1 MLKYA
6 EMVEDDLMDAMKDTP
21 PFDAEAVADMMRAP
35 ACLGVISQA
44 LYEFGEEYDVTGS
57 QSGSY
62 YCNRARAEEAVRGD
76 FHGAYSAYAAIGDGA
91 GFAEAMDA
99 GDWETI
105 DVCARGFALYSAA
118 DRAALRYMRCFES
131 GRFDLIES
139 GDVYAID
146 GAEV

>member
-1 MLKYA
+1 MSKYA
-6 EMVEDDLMDAMKDTP
+6 DMVEDDLMDALKDTP
-21 PFDAEAVADMMRAP
+21 PLDVETVADMMRAP
-35 ACLGVISQA
+35 ACLRDISQA
-44 LYEFGEEYDVTGS
+44 LVEFGMEYDITGAA
-57 QSGSY
+57 SGSY
-62 YCNRARAEEAVRGD
+62 YCNRARAEKSVRED

-91 GFAEAMDA
+91 GFAEAMDN

-105 DVCARGFALYSAA
+105 DVCARGFALYRAA